1 MLEPICQLKTQYLL
15 HKNPRLHIDEV
26 LLALTISAL
35 RNDAAQKAKE
45 QLSKLRGSEVH
56 FTVIISEEDE
66 RVLQRLGINVS
77 CEPRYETTRLYH
89 K

>member
-1 MLEPICQLKTQYLL
+1 M
-15 HKNPRLHIDEV
+15 

-35 RNDAAQKAKE
+35 RNDVAQKAKE

-66 RVLQRLGINVS
+66 RVLRRLGINVS
-77 CEPRYETTRLYH
+77 CEPRYETSRLFH